1 MFVCVCYVIR
11 GLGFGS
17 DAAVLDVSRRL
28 EDHVGVGLGWIV
40 GWVIWVVICRVGRV
54 AGLAQ
59 KRRVSER
66 CDQA

>member
-1 MFVCVCYVIR
+1 MLSE
-11 GLGFGS
+11 GWGS
-17 DAAVLDVSRRL
+17 EVTQPSLMCREDSRIMY
-28 EDHVGVGLGWIV
+28 VGVGLGWIV